1 MVLSVATSGGLT
13 LIDRIPVVVHA
24 SDPISQ
30 AGIASQLRARPE
42 ILVVEDSASE
52 EPTVG
57 IVVADEIDD
66 EVLRVIKKL
75 QRCACRSVLVLH
87 RVDDSGLL
95 LAVEAGTFALVR
107 RSEATPETL
116 MDAVRSA
123 AGGDA
128 TLPPDLLGRLLE
140 RVGQLQRH
148 VLAPRGLDHNGL
160 TRREVI
166 VLKLVAEGLS
176 TREIA
181 RQVSYSE
188 RTIKNIIHDVN
199 TKLRLRNRSHAV
211 AYATREGLI

>member
-1 MVLSVATSGGLT
+1 M
-13 LIDRIPVVVHA
+13 IDRIPVVVHA

-42 ILVVEDSASE
+42 ILVVEDPDSE

-66 EVLRVIKKL
+66 EALRVIKKL
-75 QRCACRSVLVLH
+75 QQRACRSVLVLH

-116 MDAVRSA
+116 LAAVRSA
-123 AGGDA
+123 AAGDA
-128 TLPPDLLGRLLE
+128 TLPPDLLGRLLK

-148 VLAPRGLDHNGL
+148 VLAPRGLDLNGL
-160 TRREVI
+160 TRREVM